1 MPVLLGAGLRLFEN
15 TGVEG
20 VVLEKIR
27 VQKVGAITR
36 NQLQLPTR

>member
-20 VVLEKIR
+20 LVLEKIR
-27 VQKVGAITR
+27 VQKVGAITSFSFELD
-36 NQLQLPTR
+36 N

>member
-1 MPVLLGAGLRLFEN
+1 VPGSGCSRN

-27 VQKVGAITR
+27 VQKVGAITSFSFELD
-36 NQLQLPTR
+36 N